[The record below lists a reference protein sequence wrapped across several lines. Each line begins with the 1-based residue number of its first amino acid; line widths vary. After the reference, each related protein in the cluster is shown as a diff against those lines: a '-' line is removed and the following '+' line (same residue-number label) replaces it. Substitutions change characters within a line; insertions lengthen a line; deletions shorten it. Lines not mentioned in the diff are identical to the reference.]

1 MKRSRIRSVSSK
13 RRKRMNE
20 VRPLRQALVEAA
32 GRCMACRVSARDAR
46 LDCHEIL
53 NGALRDKTLDEP
65 CSLLVLCWNCN
76 SNKMTDKAEWP
87 VARQLALLQERDPDS
102 YDLVRFN
109 WLRNPNAPRFVTQN
123 EVESFRE
130 EFREIENADARKKLG
145 RKDLDR

>member
-87 VARQLALLQERDPDS
+87 VARQLALLQLRDPDS

-109 WLRNPNAPRFVTQN
+109 WLRNPNAPNFVTQE
-123 EVESFRE
+123 EVDEYS
-130 EFREIENADARKKLG
+130 KGLG
-145 RKDLDR
+145 GA